1 MVIAQTHHAQ
11 RDKRALVRRPLLLA
25 GLGAAVAAAAGF
37 AIAGLGGL
45 AEVIVARP
53 VTIASEAESLS
64 AALEAAPWIDAGGE
78 GPMVW
83 LVAPPPEPRRAS
95 SIAEAAA
102 DLRGAGFAVRVIV
115 TAERAEQNAARLFHV
130 AEAARLRSAQALDPR
145 VRVGP
150 THHLDA
156 AQEGALEWAI
166 ASHERIAAIVSV
178 NEATPRTP
186 AYFWRTNGVWR
197 AALGVDEHA
206 LDYVRLELGRTR

>member
-1 MVIAQTHHAQ
+1 M
-11 RDKRALVRRPLLLA
+11 LA
-25 GLGAAVAAAAGF
+25 GLATAVAAAAGF

-45 AEVIVARP
+45 AHVIAARP
-53 VTIASEAESLS
+53 VTIASQAETLS

-78 GPMVW
+78 GPTVW
-83 LVAPPPEPRRAS
+83 LVASPPELRRAP

-130 AEAARLRSAQALDPR
+130 AEVARVRDTRTLAAR

-150 THHLDA
+150 TPRLDA
-156 AQEGALEWAI
+156 AQEGALEWVI

-178 NEATPRTP
+178 NEATLRTP
-186 AYFWRTNGVWR
+186 AYFWRANVVWR
-197 AALGVDEHA
+197 AALGADEHA